1 MTLRQD
7 GSFLLREQLGSSE
20 FYDFGK
26 WRYADGKLELA
37 GDRDTRTYPIGALR
51 RAAKVEAPRGPF
63 RMVGLYDGTRFR
75 ECRTGASWSFS
86 ATRAAETL
94 KEDFQKQPD
103 RPVLVSL
110 DAQFEGSPETLR
122 MFRAPMLH
130 NAHACP

>member
-1 MTLRQD
+1 MRLRPD

-26 WRYADGKLELA
+26 WRYNDGKLELA

-51 RAAKVEAPRGPF
+51 RADTVEVPRGPF
-63 RMVGLYDGTRFR
+63 RMVGVYDGTRFK
-75 ECRTGASWSFS
+75 ECRTGATWGFS
-86 ATRAAETL
+86 ATRAADTL
-94 KEDFQKQPD
+94 HAEFQKQPG

-130 NAHACP
+130 NARTCP